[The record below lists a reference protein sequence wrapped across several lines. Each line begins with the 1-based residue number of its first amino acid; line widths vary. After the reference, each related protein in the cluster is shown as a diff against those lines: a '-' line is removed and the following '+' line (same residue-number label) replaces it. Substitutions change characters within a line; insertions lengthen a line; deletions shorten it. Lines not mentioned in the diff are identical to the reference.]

1 MLLFCLVLLSLGL
14 LFASFLCSIT
24 EVTLLSLNPL
34 DLKLKHSRGAAS
46 AGRWL
51 ALKGKIERPIAAIL
65 VFNTL
70 FNTGLAPLTGALFV
84 EQFGSKWLWLYSVV
98 LTVAIIFLGELAP
111 KILGVHHTHRLAGPL
126 LGPLEWMIRLTHPL
140 LALMDRFCE
149 LLKPRKVV
157 KKKSNDHIMD
167 IITLVEAARAEQS
180 IHSREEIII
189 IHAATLSAR
198 RVHTVMVPSAAIVL
212 FDQRKS
218 LIDNVRDAGP
228 KLHRSYPVS
237 SDGSL
242 QGITGYIRVRDAFV
256 NHLLHS
262 ETSDWQDKVRPLLSI
277 SDKASITQLLA
288 SFLENCEIAAV
299 VHNAEGSTIGW
310 ITMDDVTETL
320 MGSRY

>member
-1 MLLFCLVLLSLGL
+1 MLLICLVLLSLGL

-34 DLKLKHSRGAAS
+34 DLKLKHSRGAPS

-70 FNTGLAPLTGALFV
+70 FNTGLSPLTGALFV
-84 EQFGSKWLWLYSVV
+84 QEFGSKWLWLYSVT
-98 LTVAIIFLGELAP
+98 LTIAIIFLGELAP
-111 KILGVHHTHRLAGPL
+111 KILGVHYTQRLAGPL
-126 LGPLEWMIRLTHPL
+126 LRPLEWMIRLTHPL
-140 LALMDRFCE
+140 LTLMDRFCE
-149 LLKPRKVV
+149 ILKPKQVA

-212 FDQRKS
+212 FDERKS
-218 LIDNVRDAGP
+218 LVENVRDAGP

-237 SDGSL
+237 SDGTL

-256 NHLLHS
+256 NNLLNE
-262 ETSDWQDKVRPLLSI
+262 ETGDWRHKIRPVLTTPDKS
-277 SDKASITQLLA
+277 SITQLLA
-288 SFLENCEIAAV
+288 SFLENREIAAIV
-299 VHNAEGSTIGW
+299 QNNEGNTIGW

-320 MGSRY
+320 MGSR